1 MRYIFKSWNALEIAY
16 GNEDTGCTHSVT
28 MVDKDVEQNINCKR
42 NRQTYV
48 CCYMMSV
55 GAKGQFKAKEGVA
68 LEIDNEDIGCSQG
81 VTV

>member
-1 MRYIFKSWNALEIAY
+1 MRYIFKSWSALEIAY

-28 MVDKDVEQNINCKR
+28 MVDKDVEENINCKR

-48 CCYMMSV
+48 CWYIMSV
-55 GAKGQFKAKEGVA
+55 RAKGQFKAKVS